1 MGARPHTPIIGIMG
15 MGKHVLSDRL
25 TASGVCGIHSFHIPV
40 IRVWL
45 RPIPRM
51 KMREAGGGCDAK

>member
-1 MGARPHTPIIGIMG
+1 MGARPHTPIIEIMG

-25 TASGVCGIHSFHIPV
+25 IFSGVCGIHSFHIPV

-45 RPIPRM
+45 CPIPHM
-51 KMREAGGGCDAK
+51 KMREAGGECDAK